1 MNFQKIIEEFKK
13 NAEEL
18 IEKFQE
24 EIKTIRTQRPH
35 TGLIEDLTFD
45 YYGKKTKIKSVA
57 TISIKPPSQIIINSW
72 DKNTIKS
79 IEEAIKNSNLSLTP
93 QIEGNIL
100 YLNLPPLTE
109 ERKNELIKFLSLKKE
124 NFRIKF
130 RKERD
135 EILKKAKSQKERG
148 EISEDDF
155 FKIKDK
161 AQEIVDDF
169 NKKIEKIFE
178 QKEKEIKE

>member
-1 MNFQKIIEEFKK
+1 MNLQEIIENFKK
-13 NAEEL
+13 NTEEL

-35 TGLIEDLTFD
+35 SGLVEDLTFD
-45 YYGKKTKIKSVA
+45 YYGKKTKIKNVA
-57 TISIKPPSQIIINSW
+57 TISIKPPNQIIINSW
-72 DKNTIKS
+72 DKNTIKN
-79 IEEAIKNSNLSLTP
+79 IEEAIKNSNLNLTP
-93 QIEGNIL
+93 QIEGNVL

-109 ERKNELIKFLSLKKE
+109 ERKNELIKFLSSKKE

-135 EILKKAKSQKERG
+135 EILKKVKSQKEKG
-148 EISEDDF
+148 EIPEDDF

-161 AQEIVDDF
+161 IQKIADDF
-169 NKKIEKIFE
+169 NEKIDKVFE
-178 QKEKEIKE
+178 QKEKEIRE

>member
-1 MNFQKIIEEFKK
+1 MNSQKIIEQFKK

-18 IEKFQE
+18 TKKFQE

-35 TGLIEDLTFD
+35 PGLVEDLTFN
-45 YYGKKTKIKSVA
+45 YYGKKTKIKNVA
-57 TISIKPPSQIIINSW
+57 TISIKPPNQITINSW
-72 DKNTIKS
+72 DKNTIKD
-79 IEEAIKNSNLSLTP
+79 IEEAIKNSNLNLTP
-93 QIEGNIL
+93 QIEGNVL

-109 ERKNELIKFLSLKKE
+109 ERKNELIKFLSSKKE

-135 EILKKAKSQKERG
+135 ETLKEVKNQKEKG
-148 EISEDDF
+148 EISEDEF

-161 AQEIVDDF
+161 VQEIVDDF
-169 NKKIEKIFE
+169 NKKIEEIFN
-178 QKEKEIKE
+178 QKEKEIRE